1 MYVADVSGI
10 LRRIDECRRS
20 TLLSSRLKATM
31 NRRMMISRIAWAGT
45 AALLIAGA
53 SLDASGQEL
62 EPRAY
67 SPSPS
72 GVNFLGLT
80 YLRSTGGV
88 GVDPSLP
95 LDNVS
100 AEINIASLG
109 YARTF
114 GLLGRSASV
123 GLVLPYSRADVSG
136 DVFEQ
141 QRAVTRS
148 GLADPRLRLAINL
161 FGGPAVNREEFA
173 AREPSTALGTSL
185 TIVAPFGQYDSNRL
199 INLGSNRWAF
209 KPEIGVYQPLG
220 PWSLEL
226 YGGAWFYT
234 DNDNFFRG
242 ARREQEPIATLQA
255 HVSYTF
261 RPGLWLAADA
271 TYYAGGRTTVNGVQ
285 KDDRQENTRVGLTFS
300 LPIAKGHSLKL
311 NWSEGV
317 TERIGTNFTTFGATW
332 QYSWFD

>member
-1 MYVADVSGI
+1 
-10 LRRIDECRRS
+10 
-20 TLLSSRLKATM
+20 
-31 NRRMMISRIAWAGT
+31 
-45 AALLIAGA
+45 
-53 SLDASGQEL
+53 
-62 EPRAY
+62 
-67 SPSPS
+67 
-72 GVNFLGLT
+72 VNFLGLS
-80 YLRSTGGV
+80 YLRSTGGA

-95 LDNVS
+95 LENVS
-100 AEINIASLG
+100 AEVDTVSLG

-114 GLLGRSASV
+114 GLLGRSASI
-123 GLVLPYSRADVSG
+123 GFVLPYSRADVSG
-136 DVFEQ
+136 DLREQ

-173 AREPSTALGTSL
+173 ALTPSTTLGTSL
-185 TIVAPFGQYDSNRL
+185 TIVAPFGRYDSDRL

-226 YGGAWFYT
+226 YGGAWFYA
-234 DNDNFFRG
+234 DNDDFLGRF
-242 ARREQEPIATLQA
+242 RREQEPIATLQA

-271 TYYAGGRTTVNGVQ
+271 TYYAGGRTTINGVQ
-285 KDDRQENTRVGLTFS
+285 RDDRQENTRVGLTFS

-311 NWSEGV
+311 KWSEGV

-332 QYSWFD
+332 QYTWFD

>member
-31 NRRMMISRIAWAGT
+31 NRRMRRMMISRIAWAGT
-45 AALLIAGA
+45 AARLIAGA
-53 SLDASGQEL
+53 SFDASGQEL

-67 SPSPS
+67 SPTPS

-161 FGGPAVNREEFA
+161 FGGPAVIGKSSPPVSPPPHW
-173 AREPSTALGTSL
+173 ARASRS
-185 TIVAPFGQYDSNRL
+185 
-199 INLGSNRWAF
+199 W
-209 KPEIGVYQPLG
+209 
-220 PWSLEL
+220 
-226 YGGAWFYT
+226 
-234 DNDNFFRG
+234 
-242 ARREQEPIATLQA
+242 RRSGNMIPIA
-255 HVSYTF
+255 
-261 RPGLWLAADA
+261 
-271 TYYAGGRTTVNGVQ
+271 
-285 KDDRQENTRVGLTFS
+285 
-300 LPIAKGHSLKL
+300 
-311 NWSEGV
+311 
-317 TERIGTNFTTFGATW
+317 
-332 QYSWFD
+332 

>member
-1 MYVADVSGI
+1 
-10 LRRIDECRRS
+10 
-20 TLLSSRLKATM
+20 M
-31 NRRMMISRIAWAGT
+31 NRHTMISRIGWAGT
-45 AALLIAGA
+45 TALLIASA
-53 SLDASGQEL
+53 SFDAPAQEL

-72 GVNFLGLT
+72 GVNFLGLA

-88 GVDPSLP
+88 AVDPSLP
-95 LDNVS
+95 LENVS
-100 AEINIASLG
+100 AEVNTASLA

-114 GLLGRSASV
+114 GLLGRSASI
-123 GLVLPYSRADVSG
+123 GFVLPYSRADVSG
-136 DVFEQ
+136 DVLEQ

-148 GLADPRLRLAINL
+148 GLADPRLRLAVNL
-161 FGGPAVNREEFA
+161 FGGPALNREEFA
-173 AREPSTALGTSL
+173 AREPSTTLGASL
-185 TIVAPFGQYDSNRL
+185 TVVAPFGKYDSDRL

-234 DNDNFFRG
+234 DNDDFFG
-242 ARREQEPIATLQA
+242 GVRREQEPIATLQA
-255 HVSYTF
+255 HVGYTF

-271 TYYAGGRTTVNGVQ
+271 TYYAGGQSTVNGVHN
-285 KDDRQENTRVGLTFS
+285 DDRQENTRVGLTFS
-300 LPIAKGHSLKL
+300 LPVAQGHSLKL

-317 TERIGTNFTTFGATW
+317 TERIGTNFTTFGVTW
-332 QYSWFD
+332 QYTWFD